1 MYVEI
6 IIRMLSKHYGFWGES
21 WGKSSFAHKGQA
33 ELFDEHFGK
42 FSQKSLIWFVKK
54 IEEEVH
60 PL

>member
-1 MYVEI
+1 MVFEGSHGGSPLLLTKV
-6 IIRMLSKHYGFWGES
+6 R
-21 WGKSSFAHKGQA
+21 QN
-33 ELFDEHFGK
+33 FDEHFGK